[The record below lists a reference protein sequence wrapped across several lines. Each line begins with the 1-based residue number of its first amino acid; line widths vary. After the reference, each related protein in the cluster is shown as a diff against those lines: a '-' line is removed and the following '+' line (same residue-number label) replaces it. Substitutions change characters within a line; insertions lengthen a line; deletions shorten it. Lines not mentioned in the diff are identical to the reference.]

1 MAEEDLIFGKNRHLF
16 GGIEPSNMIQ
26 FRYVEKDIE
35 GSSSKN
41 MELILTLPK
50 DTVVDGQTLCT
61 VAGVVIRKKTG
72 SHPTDEF
79 DGELVQDIK
88 ASGGT
93 SHTVS
98 LGTKPSSSPFV
109 YYSAFP
115 YTTQGV
121 YNRNK
126 ANRCINNSNSGKYL
140 FGFDLDLMDD
150 DPATRVTYPSDVDNY
165 AYSPAGMIKRY
176 NGTGNSNEYEFSYG
190 DWCRAYPITA
200 NVIQAY
206 IPFMPRLCVLA
217 SNGTVLEYTISANR
231 VKLTDNGTNLMLEWP
246 KIYTH
251 REIDGTHYKFRCSNI
266 KINDDWDC
274 WCNYDANGNEIDHF
288 YTGAYLGKKDSDGR
302 LRSVSGET
310 PDYFTTEEAMLSAV
324 RANGSSIWTT
334 DVLVDRL
341 LIQDL
346 LILLSKS
353 TNGGKNFGYGSNNDT
368 DKTGLTDSTEDTY
381 FGTSSKTGLSGVVK
395 VFGMEDLWSPRYR
408 YLSGLSYG
416 KGLMKIK
423 TNVKKGDIDDTIS
436 LTFNQTEKGYIKSSK
451 VRPYGRL
458 PGSDLGGSS
467 TTYDCDAL
475 SYDGSHER
483 SAYAGTGIGD
493 EPGPFAV
500 KFANATKIYASLSCK
515 PLAKKG
521 GNE

>member
-26 FRYVEKDIE
+26 FRYVLKDIE
-35 GSSSKN
+35 GSSSDN
-41 MELILTLPK
+41 MELNLTLPK
-50 DTVVDGQTLCT
+50 DTVIDGQTLCT

-72 SHPTDEF
+72 SYPTDEF

-88 ASGGT
+88 AGGGT

-98 LGTKPSSSPFV
+98 LGIRPSSSPTV

-115 YTTQGV
+115 YTAQGV
-121 YNRNK
+121 YNRNE
-126 ANRCINNSNSGKYL
+126 ANRCTNNPDHTNYL
-140 FGFDLDLMDD
+140 FGFDLDLTDD

-165 AYSPAGMIKRY
+165 AYSPAGMVQHY
-176 NGTGNSNEYEFSYG
+176 NSTSNAYEYKFSYG
-190 DWCRAYPITA
+190 SWH
-200 NVIQAY
+200 NWNMNE
-206 IPFMPRLCVLA
+206 IPFMPRFCALA
-217 SNGTVLEYTISANR
+217 SNGTVLEYNPSVND
-231 VKLTDNGTNLMLEWP
+231 VKLTDDGTNFMLEWP
-246 KIYTH
+246 KIYTYRKVVNH
-251 REIDGTHYKFRCSNI
+251 VYKFRCSNI
-266 KINDDWDC
+266 KIDDDWEC

-310 PDYFTTEEAMLSAV
+310 PDYFTTEESMLTAA
-324 RANGSSIWTT
+324 RANGSDIWTT

-346 LILLSKS
+346 LVLLSKS
-353 TNGGKNFGYGSNNDT
+353 TNGGKKFGFGSINDT
-368 DKTGLTDSTEDTY
+368 DKTGLANATLTGDDKY
-381 FGTSSKTGLSGVVK
+381 FDTSSKTGLSGVVK
-395 VFGMEDLWSPRYR
+395 VFGMEDLWSTRYR
-408 YLSGLSYG
+408 YLAGLGYG

-423 TNVKKGDIDDTIS
+423 TNVKKGDVDDTIS
-436 LTFNQTEKGYIKSSK
+436 LTFNQTEKGYIKSST

-475 SYDGSHER
+475 SYDGSYER